1 MIYDRAKL
9 LHCQTALECG
19 LDNIS
24 LIRSRINEHITNNTE
39 DTIQVIH
46 AEIMCSWTRVA
57 VKLASTLPPECK
69 LSYIDE
75 IISHMIN
82 TFNGHYSGMK
92 LAKLDI
98 HVEQ

>member
-24 LIRSRINEHITNNTE
+24 LIRSRINEHITNYTE
-39 DTIQVIH
+39 DMIQVIH

-82 TFNGHYSGMK
+82 T
-92 LAKLDI
+92 
-98 HVEQ
+98 